1 MPALSLL
8 AMIMGQGESSRINK
22 QVVRDKRLAQFAVTL
37 PNPAGPRRGPG
48 VLLTLAVAN
57 QGVSNDS
64 LEASLVAEFRRVVD
78 EGVTPE
84 ELTKAKN
91 SYRTQLITQRQE
103 ALYKAE
109 TLQSANLYLGGPEAV
124 NTNWRRY
131 LAVTVDD
138 VKRVAGSFLRAENS
152 LVLMI
157 TPGATP

>member
-1 MPALSLL
+1 
-8 AMIMGQGESSRINK
+8 
-22 QVVRDKRLAQFAVTL
+22 
-37 PNPAGPRRGPG
+37 